1 MTRTWITRWISGA
14 ALAASLSAAAHA
26 EPLDNWLGDWTNSS
40 SSGVVG
46 VEITLTDGA
55 LKISA
60 EGSCSPNPCQWGEV
74 DAFAHAP
81 SPAVNP
87 TADTEA
93 ILAVWDK
100 GFSVTTMILNRTESG
115 ALSAQTLTYFT
126 DGSGRTDY
134 AATTILSRP
143 MPIMTLNP
151 AVLGAVSAIGVIND
165 AALQTPRADEDCIS
179 FDPSTVE
186 ATQIGGRWKVVSGSM
201 SMLDAGPEEAE
212 MRRARAVIRRYSL
225 AHQCF
230 VGRPDAS
237 LEYWLTA
244 TGAPS
249 GPLPIEDC
257 IAIDPNALSVRNS
270 GSHWTVLDGPSH
282 AAFSAPTQAEA
293 ERIIEIVQR
302 YSFTQS
308 CYVGRPGP
316 SMRYL
321 RK

>member
-115 ALSAQTLTYFT
+115 KP
-126 DGSGRTDY
+126 
-134 AATTILSRP
+134 IHRP
-143 MPIMTLNP
+143 YRKLYRLW
-151 AVLGAVSAIGVIND
+151 VKS
-165 AALQTPRADEDCIS
+165 TP
-179 FDPSTVE
+179 
-186 ATQIGGRWKVVSGSM
+186 
-201 SMLDAGPEEAE
+201 
-212 MRRARAVIRRYSL
+212 IRRRRKPCWMMLISMWKNG
-225 AHQCF
+225 CPKNWPRNF
-230 VGRPDAS
+230 PIRK
-237 LEYWLTA
+237 T
-244 TGAPS
+244 
-249 GPLPIEDC
+249 GPL
-257 IAIDPNALSVRNS
+257 
-270 GSHWTVLDGPSH
+270 
-282 AAFSAPTQAEA
+282 
-293 ERIIEIVQR
+293 
-302 YSFTQS
+302 
-308 CYVGRPGP
+308 
-316 SMRYL
+316 
-321 RK
+321 